1 FPALVANA
9 LGTALLIGPL
19 VTRLA
24 PARYFASWGTW
35 RYALQNSTTWP
46 WGVRW
51 QLPGVYQGL
60 PGGDAVNGALWSLP
74 WELTMYAML
83 AVLGALALRARPIL
97 GPVGLKLVV
106 FGLALA
112 ATLGHG
118 VNEGFN
124 LSSQF
129 RVVQGLRL
137 VALFFSAGS
146 LYLLRDRIPL

>member
-1 FPALVANA
+1 
-9 LGTALLIGPL
+9 
-19 VTRLA
+19 
-24 PARYFASWGTW
+24 
-35 RYALQNSTTWP
+35 
-46 WGVRW
+46 
-51 QLPGVYQGL
+51 GVYQGL

-146 LYLLRDRIPL
+146 LYLLRDRIPLSAPLFVASVAVLLGSLAAKGLALALYPVSLAYAVVWLALVPRGWMRLYNR